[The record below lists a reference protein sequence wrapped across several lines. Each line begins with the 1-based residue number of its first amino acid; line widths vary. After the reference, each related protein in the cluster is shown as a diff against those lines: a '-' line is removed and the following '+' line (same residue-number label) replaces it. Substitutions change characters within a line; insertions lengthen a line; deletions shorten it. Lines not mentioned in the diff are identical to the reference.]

1 MKLIKIDKKVY
12 NKLSYLPFNRKYQV
26 RQDLFD
32 SMNKF
37 GFTVPIILVE
47 SAIYGK
53 KEIYVADGQHRL
65 TTAMYLEI
73 DAYGVIVDTTL
84 NNVSDLVKFVA
95 SLNSAQ
101 KEWTLQDY
109 VNSYAYLN
117 LHDYVELLRIK
128 NTTPY
133 SVNLIAN
140 LLVGIRK
147 NGGVSE
153 SVKNSTFKI
162 NHKENALNTLS
173 LAAMLSKYEKVTG
186 RMLLALNYV
195 SSLRE
200 FNQEI
205 FVEKFKENA
214 KKVKELK
221 LDDYTDIFTQWIK

>member
-1 MKLIKIDKKVY
+1 MKLIKINKKAY
-12 NKLSYLPFNRKYQV
+12 SKLSYLPFNRKYQV
-26 RQDLFD
+26 RQDLIN

-47 SAIYGK
+47 SAIYGNK
-53 KEIYVADGQHRL
+53 QLYVADGQHRL
-65 TTAMYLEI
+65 ATAMYLGV
-73 DAYGVIVDTTL
+73 DAYGVIVDTTIK
-84 NNVSDLVKFVA
+84 NVSDLVKFVA

-101 KEWTLQDY
+101 KEWSLQDY
-109 VNSYAYLN
+109 VNSYAHLN
-117 LHDYVELLRIK
+117 LHDYVELLKIK

-147 NGGVSE
+147 NGAVSE
-153 SVKNSTFKI
+153 HIKNGVFKI

-173 LAAMLSKYEKVTG
+173 LAAILSKYEKVTG

-195 SSLRE
+195 SNLRE
-200 FNQEI
+200 FNEEV

-221 LDDYTDIFTQWIK
+221 LDDYTDIFTQWIQ